1 MTPGVELLL
10 FLFKHS
16 SYDILGVGNKH
27 SGPGVAG
34 GNDYSERALGI
45 TAKITSAELSDEEKS
60 FHTALQDT
68 PLFLFLFLS
77 LRQFLIYPRLVSS
90 LSCT

>member
-10 FLFKHS
+10 YLFKHS

-27 SGPGVAG
+27 SHGVAG
-34 GNDYSERALGI
+34 GNDYSERALCI
-45 TAKITSAELSDEEKS
+45 TAKITSAELNDEEKS

-68 PLFLFLFLS
+68 PLFFCFC
-77 LRQFLIYPRLVSS
+77 F
-90 LSCT
+90 